1 MNLRTTAVA
10 LVLVAGAILGG
21 AGTAAAGSDADG
33 TAAVSPG
40 VLSGNTIQIPVRI
53 PLNICGNTVDVLL
66 GVLNPA
72 GGSLCIN
79 TSDEAH

>member
-1 MNLRTTAVA
+1 MNLRTAAPALA
-10 LVLVAGAILGG
+10 LVISALLGG
-21 AGTAAAGSDADG
+21 AGTAAAHSEADG
-33 TAAVSPG
+33 AAVESPG

-66 GVLNPA
+66 GVLNPS

-79 TSDEAH
+79 SSDGH